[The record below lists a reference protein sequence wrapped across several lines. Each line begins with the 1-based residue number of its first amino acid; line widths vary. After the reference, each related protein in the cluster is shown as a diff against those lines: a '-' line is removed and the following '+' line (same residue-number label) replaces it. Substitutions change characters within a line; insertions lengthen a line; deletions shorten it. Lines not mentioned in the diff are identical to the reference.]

1 VILSSFLNG
10 LPPGWLQV
18 CGCGVSAA
26 VGKHNLRGQKL
37 IGICETFSYS
47 KEKRSFGSRRP
58 RFARSE
64 GYGLYLLVLTREEG
78 HAVIAG

>member
-26 VGKHNLRGQKL
+26 VGKHNLRSRKL

-47 KEKRSFGSRRP
+47 KEKRSFGSRHP

-64 GYGLYLLVLTREEG
+64 GYGLYLLVPAREEEADG
-78 HAVIAG
+78 IAG